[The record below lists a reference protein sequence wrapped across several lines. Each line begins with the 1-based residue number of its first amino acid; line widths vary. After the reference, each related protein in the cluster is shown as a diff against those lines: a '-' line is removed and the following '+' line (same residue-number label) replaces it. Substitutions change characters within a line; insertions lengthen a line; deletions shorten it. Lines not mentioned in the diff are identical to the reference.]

1 MLTETQPSGGGTTTY
16 SYDLAGRLTSLTDPD
31 DNITTY
37 QYNGANEVVTETSPT
52 GGLTTIPT
60 IWMAMC

>member
-16 SYDLAGRLTSLTDPD
+16 TYDLAGRLISLTDPD

-37 QYNGANEVVTETSPT
+37 TYNAGQRGRHREEPDGRTHDIYV
-52 GGLTTIPT
+52 
-60 IWMAMC
+60 